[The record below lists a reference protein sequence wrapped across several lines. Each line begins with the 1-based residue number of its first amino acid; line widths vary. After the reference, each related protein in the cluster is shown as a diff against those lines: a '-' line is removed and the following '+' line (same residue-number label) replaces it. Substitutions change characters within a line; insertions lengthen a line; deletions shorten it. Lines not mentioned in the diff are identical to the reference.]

1 MSTRSQAVQTMMKNP
16 FLLLALFYL
25 VHVAEELLFNF
36 PAWATLHF
44 GRTTQNFYLLSHIP
58 ITIAVLCI
66 SWLAYRSKKHHFLG
80 VGVASILLVNG
91 VLHAISAF
99 IFQGYSPGLLTGVLL
114 FTTGPILVFRYCLK
128 TNSLSH
134 RQIRIAFFI
143 GMIISLFIGASLF
156 LEMPNI

>member
-1 MSTRSQAVQTMMKNP
+1 MKNP

-58 ITIAVLCI
+58 ITLAVLSI
-66 SWLAYRSKKHHFLG
+66 SWLAYRSQKYHFLG
-80 VGVASILLVNG
+80 AGLASTLLVNG
-91 VLHAISAF
+91 LLHAISAF
-99 IFQGYSPGLLTGVLL
+99 IYQGYSPGLLTGMLL
-114 FTTGPILVFRYCLK
+114 FITGSFLVFRYCLK
-128 TNSLSH
+128 TNSLSQ
-134 RQIRIAFFI
+134 RQIRSAFFVGTI
-143 GMIISLFIGASLF
+143 VSLFIGASLF